1 MTWCVGNAVV
11 DRRIDGSILPKK
23 ETPMSMNKIDGVD
36 STVHAIAPMMLPG
49 EEEDVDSWIK
59 SYAA

>member
-36 STVHAIAPMMLPG
+36 STVHAIAPMMLPP
-49 EEEDVDSWIK
+49 EDDD
-59 SYAA
+59 AAALMAMLAA